1 MINDPSGK
9 RLYLTASERQA
20 FLKSAAKTPSAVRS
34 FCETL
39 HYTGCRIS
47 EALNLTVDRVDLENE
62 TVVFETL
69 KRDDP
74 AFIGQFRFQHN
85 SSIPLSLFIISADQ
99 ESWIANS
106 GLGRVRPAGVTSN
119 PLCWTPEFRKAHTRP
134 QGIEAWIWSQCHFI
148 RRASQPSFKMD
159 GTFSNRNHIHLCQRH
174 RKRAE
179 NDLSSH
185 VGGPELKIHRNRKL
199 SCAFALLLT
208 STVFAQGPI
217 SPAAA
222 QDGQAGYKDFI
233 ISTYETALLLR
244 SMKNPK
250 GNPDYDRLISECRYN
265 LYHSMKSAAASGNW
279 SEAKDLIPV
288 AETCSFTGKVLPATT
303 QEYREHWLQA
313 EQSAMNSG
321 SKTAAAEIPVSKRKN
336 RRENSKPKLTTNQMA
351 ASYAVHSPPYPS
363 MVYKA
368 AQRTPSGWCPER
380 PERPTGE
387 RDATCC
393 HQPSRERI

>member
-1 MINDPSGK
+1 M
-9 RLYLTASERQA
+9 
-20 FLKSAAKTPSAVRS
+20 
-34 FCETL
+34 
-39 HYTGCRIS
+39 
-47 EALNLTVDRVDLENE
+47 
-62 TVVFETL
+62 
-69 KRDDP
+69 
-74 AFIGQFRFQHN
+74 
-85 SSIPLSLFIISADQ
+85 
-99 ESWIANS
+99 
-106 GLGRVRPAGVTSN
+106 
-119 PLCWTPEFRKAHTRP
+119 
-134 QGIEAWIWSQCHFI
+134 
-148 RRASQPSFKMD
+148 
-159 GTFSNRNHIHLCQRH
+159 
-174 RKRAE
+174 
-179 NDLSSH
+179 
-185 VGGPELKIHRNRKL
+185 KIHRNRKL

-321 SKTAAAEIPVSKRKN
+321 SKTAAAEIPVSKKKEPARKQQAKTDN
-336 RRENSKPKLTTNQMA
+336 KPNGGFVCRSFPCHIPQWYIKQLRERHQDGVQNGQSGPQASETPPAATNPAENEFNSSFKELTAKLSEMESRSPFIKKPFERCEQTMIALNQEDLRDRRVDLTSKETRVLDDKFRHHARDTCVCAIAKVETSLESGDAERYFAFTFENLLKTDSEIVVRLTVNGID
-351 ASYAVHSPPYPS
+351 YKR
-363 MVYKA
+363 YKA
-368 AQRTPSGWCPER
+368 TEQTVAQALRQCS
-380 PERPTGE
+380 
-387 RDATCC
+387 
-393 HQPSRERI
+393 